1 MRITQQAHETTWRR
15 PLEANLE
22 PVHHR
27 RARMDAVFARPVAQL
42 TTTSMK
48 PKAIREPSLAYVA
61 RIGTEMN
68 AVIERTEP
76 AVGYASSAAAS
87 SVRVYRGFSPVIG
100 S

>member
-1 MRITQQAHETTWRR
+1 
-15 PLEANLE
+15 
-22 PVHHR
+22 
-27 RARMDAVFARPVAQL
+27 
-42 TTTSMK
+42 MK
-48 PKAIREPSLAYVA
+48 PKAIRELGFAEVA

-87 SVRVYRGFSPVIG
+87 SVRVYRGFSPVID